1 MHFVKTGGFN
11 GHIEYYE
18 RMVARIIPFRKR
30 LVHRAKV
37 GNNLYNSLLNL
48 KNLKEFKSEEFLDKV
63 KTICADCS
71 LFKKDPKNHK
81 KESIVNE
88 MFQLDILLMLPGQEL
103 PMHLNVPYFWGAD
116 RNNFPQ
122 WLLVIM
128 KKSKL
133 FDHLFI
139 PQVQGFNWLD
149 LEEYGTNKPAS
160 TQDEYVDIHG
170 DGGDFYFYPY
180 LPKFDKNPKTN
191 EQVISKENVN
201 KYVILKQV
209 PNSAIL
215 LDGAQIIHGV
225 DRYKHY
231 DLPPLFSHNHHYTIK
246 FDQNKNLWYLYD
258 VQNNYLR
265 SYYKNDVKLMVVWNM
280 HCFANEQER
289 EKFHSQTSQLSL
301 ESIMETF
308 KKDLKEKDR
317 LPSEAI
323 EPLDLWTIAIK
334 EYLTYP
340 VNTHQQSST
349 FFGFNYCLL
358 PNIVP
363 KWIADNLLQPFLAD
377 RC

>member
-30 LVHRAKV
+30 LIQQTQKP
-37 GNNLYNSLLNL
+37 NFYNSFINL
-48 KNLKEFKSEEFLDKV
+48 RNLEEFNSPEFLEKV
-63 KTICADCS
+63 RTICSDCS
-71 LFKKDPKNHK
+71 LFRKDPKNHK

-116 RNNFPQ
+116 RNNFPH

-149 LEEYGTNKPAS
+149 LEEYQSKES
-160 TQDEYVDIHG
+160 ILDKEEYVDISG

-180 LPKFDKNPKTN
+180 LPTIKKNPLTN
-191 EQVISKENVN
+191 ENENSRENVN
-201 KYVILKQV
+201 KYVILKQR
-209 PNSAIL
+209 PNSAIM
-215 LDGAQIIHGV
+215 LDGAQVIHGV
-225 DRYKHY
+225 DRYKYY

-246 FDQNKNLWYLYD
+246 YEKNRNLWYLYD
-258 VQNNYLR
+258 SQNNHLR
-265 SYYKNDVKLMVVWNM
+265 SYYKNDIKLMVVWNM
-280 HCFANEQER
+280 HCFANEPER
-289 EKFHSQTSQLSL
+289 AKFHAQTSQLTL
-301 ESIMETF
+301 QDIMEVF
-308 KKDLKEKDR
+308 KKDLREKDR
-317 LPSEAI
+317 LPSDEI
-323 EPLDLWTIAIK
+323 EPLDLWTIVIK

-358 PNIVP
+358 PNVVP
-363 KWIADNLLQPFLAD
+363 KWVTDNFLQPFLAD